1 MIELNIVQEQYAR
14 MGDQELIEFAKNES
28 LHLTIES
35 FHLLNL
41 QFERRNID
49 KSILEQAELDK
60 ELSNLNNQTTFEK
73 ITAYEFTK
81 SLWDYSLNEK
91 QRAVSNRDI
100 YDGLVKKGVNEQY
113 AFMLLESLES
123 KSKEMLD
130 NFETEIILGWL
141 ILAAGIILIFFSFGD
156 ELNGL
161 YAVYGTLLSLAGFLR
176 LYKSYSKKKKYQ
188 HILNNILAEKNFE
201 KEEQRKK
208 YN

>member
-1 MIELNIVQEQYAR
+1 MIELNIVKEQYAR
-14 MGDQELIEFAKNES
+14 MGNEELIEFAKNES

-41 QFERRNID
+41 EFEKRNID
-49 KSILEQAELDK
+49 KSVLEQAEIDK

-91 QRAVSNRDI
+91 QKGTANHDI
-100 YDGLVKKGVNEQY
+100 YENLLKKGVAEQY
-113 AFMLLESLES
+113 AFMLVESLES

-130 NFETEIILGWL
+130 NFETELILGWL
-141 ILAAGIILIFFSFGD
+141 IFAAGTILILFAFGKTD
-156 ELNGL
+156 NGL
-161 YAVYGTLLSLAGFLR
+161 YAVYGSLLALVGFVR

-188 HILNNILAEKNFE
+188 DILNNILAEKNFE
-201 KEEQRKK
+201 IEEKRKK

>member
-1 MIELNIVQEQYAR
+1 MIELNIVKEQYAR
-14 MGDQELIEFAKNES
+14 MGDEELIEFAKNES

-41 QFERRNID
+41 EFEKRNID
-49 KSILEQAELDK
+49 KSVLEQAEIDK

-91 QRAVSNRDI
+91 QKGVLNRDI
-100 YDGLVKKGVNEQY
+100 YDALLKKGVNDQY

-130 NFETEIILGWL
+130 NFETDVILGWL
-141 ILAAGIILIFFSFGD
+141 ILIAGIILIFFAFGETAD
-156 ELNGL
+156 GL
-161 YAVYGTLLSLAGFLR
+161 YAVYGSLLAFVGGLR
-176 LYKSYSKKKKYQ
+176 LYKSYFKKKKYQ
-188 HILNNILAEKNFE
+188 DILNNILAEKNFE
-201 KEEQRKK
+201 REEKRKK

>member
-14 MGDQELIEFAKNES
+14 MGDEELIEFAKNES

-41 QFERRNID
+41 EFEKRNID
-49 KSILEQAELDK
+49 KSVLEQAEIDK

-81 SLWDYSLNEK
+81 SLWDFSLNEK
-91 QRAVSNRDI
+91 QKGVLNRDI
-100 YDGLVKKGVNEQY
+100 YDALLKKGVSDQY

-130 NFETEIILGWL
+130 NFETEVILGWL
-141 ILAAGIILIFFSFGD
+141 ILTAGIILIFFAFGETVD
-156 ELNGL
+156 GL
-161 YAVYGTLLSLAGFLR
+161 YAVYGSLLAVVGGLR
-176 LYKSYSKKKKYQ
+176 LYKSYFKKKKYQ
-188 HILNNILAEKNFE
+188 DILNNILTEKNFE
-201 KEEQRKK
+201 KEEKRKK

>member
-14 MGDQELIEFAKNES
+14 MGDEELIEFAKNES

-41 QFERRNID
+41 EFEKRNID
-49 KSILEQAELDK
+49 KSVLEQAEIDK

-91 QRAVSNRDI
+91 QKGVPNRII
-100 YDGLVKKGVNEQY
+100 YDFLLKKGVNEQY

-123 KSKEMLD
+123 KSKEMID
-130 NFETEIILGWL
+130 NFETEMILGWL
-141 ILAAGIILIFFSFGD
+141 ILAAGIVLIFFSFGD

-161 YAVYGTLLSLAGFLR
+161 YAVYGLLLSLAGFLR
-176 LYKSYSKKKKYQ
+176 LYKSYFKKKKYQ
-188 HILNNILAEKNFE
+188 DILNNILAEKNFE